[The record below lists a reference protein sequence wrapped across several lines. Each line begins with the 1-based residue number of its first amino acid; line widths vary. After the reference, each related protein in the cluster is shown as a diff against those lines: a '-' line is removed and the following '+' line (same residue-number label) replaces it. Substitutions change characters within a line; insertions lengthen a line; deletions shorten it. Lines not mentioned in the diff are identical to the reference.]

1 VSDVEQRQSRRLEF
15 LRAVYDLADGTT
27 GNSVRGEDVTERL
40 GIDLHGD
47 EFHGLAYFH
56 EQEGNTQA
64 LESNWGII
72 LITAKGITEAERAM
86 TPESRQEVRERLL
99 RAIYDLSN
107 GNTAEFVYWRHVA
120 PRLGF
125 GAETAQ
131 PPDEVMAQAD
141 YLADSRLITIEVDD
155 GTVYKITANGID
167 VAEGNKPE
175 GQQPTQQFTFNA
187 PAYGIFGSQQDF
199 TFEQVIHDLDRQVEE
214 HGGED
219 KEELRQMVA
228 EIRRVLETQDSIGRS
243 RFQRWSELAN
253 KHFPW
258 LMGPLGSLLVNYT
271 FGPVSGSS

>member
-1 VSDVEQRQSRRLEF
+1 MGRDF
-15 LRAVYDLADGTT
+15 ADGNT
-27 GNSVRGEDVTERL
+27 GNPVRGEDIAGRL
-40 GIDLHGD
+40 GLDLHGD
-47 EFHGLAYFH
+47 EFHSLAYFH
-56 EQEGNTQA
+56 GQEGNTQA
-64 LESNWGII
+64 LETNWGSF
-72 LITAKGITEAERAM
+72 LITAKGIEEVERTM
-86 TPESRQEVRERLL
+86 TPESRQEMRERLL
-99 RAIYDLSN
+99 KAIYDLSN
-107 GNTAEFVYWRHVA
+107 GNPAEFVYWRHVA

-125 GAETAQ
+125 DAETAQ

-141 YLADSRLITIEVDD
+141 YLAGSRLITIEVDE
-155 GTVYKITANGID
+155 GAVYRITTNGID
-167 VAEGNKPE
+167 EAEGNKPE

-243 RFQRWSELAN
+243 KFHRWSELAN

-258 LMGPLGSLLVNYT
+258 LMGPLGSLLVNYA
-271 FGPVSGSS
+271 FGPSTGVG